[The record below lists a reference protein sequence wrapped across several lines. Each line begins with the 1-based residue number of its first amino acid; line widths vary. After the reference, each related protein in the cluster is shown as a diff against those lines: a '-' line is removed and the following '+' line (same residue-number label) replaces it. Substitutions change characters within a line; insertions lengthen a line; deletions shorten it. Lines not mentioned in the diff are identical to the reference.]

1 MKKNNTDTISASN
14 LKTGTLDNKA
24 AQRIKVYE
32 FDNKLGCYT
41 EHLANLTE
49 SQSYMAV
56 EFDKMQSDM
65 KRLKEEMEDLQRNV
79 KYQTVEQHYLLADVK
94 SREEK
99 NVNRIL
105 WFAIAYAGGQLL
117 GEIAKVILHTYGV

>member
-1 MKKNNTDTISASN
+1 MNTKMKKMSN
-14 LKTGTLDNKA
+14 RLDDGA
-24 AQRIKVYE
+24 ALRINIYE
-32 FDNKLGCYT
+32 LNRKST
-41 EHLANLTE
+41 ESNVKIANLVE

-56 EFDKMQSDM
+56 EFDKMQSDI

-79 KYQTVEQHYLLADVK
+79 KYQTVENHYLLADVK

-99 NVNRIL
+99 NVNRIF

-117 GEIAKVILHTYGV
+117 GEIAKVILHTYGG